1 MKKTLVIAAIAAMV
15 LGCGKE
21 EIEDQTIQDEG
32 QTSLVLDLTINNG
45 GSPDTRGVK
54 NGWNL
59 NDKIYI
65 LFDKE
70 INYGPDNPAQYLSI
84 KFADSD
90 KKWHVDSWSPGLKSK
105 IAKKTSGTLTA
116 LYMPNDKVNGT
127 ISFEHSSAEQY
138 NVYSKDRNAGKFKS
152 FALVAE
158 NQKYTVSGG
167 VLKASLT
174 LKAANTTSSWMQH
187 CIDNKDRNG
196 NTISN
201 SESHHYTLQHQVL
214 SYQNSGSYGDLG
226 YTRSVSP
233 YTYTNSGIFNFDTFQ
248 EMSAYVSGGLC
259 FAGYN
264 ASAKDERR
272 RHIFTLVDN
281 KGTAT
286 TADDVTYQYIWPET
300 GNYGQL
306 TSSAI
311 KLPALNAKNS
321 SGNYKWVQ
329 QQ

>member
-1 MKKTLVIAAIAAMV
+1 MKETLLIAAIAAMV

-70 INYGPDNPAQYLSI
+70 INYGPDNPAQYL
-84 KFADSD
+84 
-90 KKWHVDSWSPGLKSK
+90 KSK

-138 NVYSKDRNAGKFKS
+138 NVYSKERNGVKFKS
-152 FALVAE
+152 YALVAE
-158 NQKYTVSGG
+158 NQSYSVSGG
-167 VLKASLT
+167 VLTASLT
-174 LKAANTTSSWMQH
+174 LNAASHDTWMQH

-196 NTISN
+196 VTIST
-201 SESHHYTLQHQVL
+201 SESHHYTLQHRVM
-214 SYQNSGSYGDLG
+214 SYQNSGSYGDMG
-226 YTRSVSP
+226 YTLSISP
-233 YTYTNSGIFNFDTFQ
+233 YSYTNYGKFNFESYQ

-264 ASAKDERR
+264 ASAKGERM

>member
-1 MKKTLVIAAIAAMV
+1 MKKTLLIAAIAAMV
-15 LGCGKE
+15 LGCDKE
-21 EIEDQTIQDEG
+21 VLTDQPLQEEG
-32 QTSLVLDLTINNG
+32 QASLALDFTIND
-45 GSPDTRGVK
+45 GSSLDTRVVK
-54 NGWNL
+54 QGWAL

-70 INYGPDNPAQYLSI
+70 INYGADNPAQYLVI
-84 KFADSD
+84 AFGDSD
-90 KKWHVDSWSPGLKSK
+90 KKWHVVSWSAGLERK
-105 IAKKTSGTLTA
+105 IANKTSGTLTA
-116 LYMPNDKVNGT
+116 LYMPNDKVGGT
-127 ISFEHSSAEQY
+127 ISFEHGSSEQY

-174 LKAANTTSSWMQH
+174 LKAPNTTSSWMQH

-196 NTISN
+196 NTIPN
-201 SESHHYTLQHQVL
+201 SESHHYTLQHRVM

-264 ASAKDERR
+264 ASAKGERM

>member
-1 MKKTLVIAAIAAMV
+1 MKKTLFIAAVAALV

-21 EIEDQTIQDEG
+21 EIEDQTNQDEEL
-32 QTSLVLDLTINNG
+32 TSLVLDLTINNG

-54 NGWNL
+54 TNWIKD
-59 NDKIYI
+59 DKIYI

-70 INYGPDNPAQYLSI
+70 ITFGADNPPQYLVI
-84 KFADSD
+84 KYNRDTKTWEADF
-90 KKWHVDSWSPGLKSK
+90 WSPGLKSK

-138 NVYSKDRNAGKFKS
+138 NVYSKERNGVEFKS
-152 FALVAE
+152 YALVAE
-158 NQKYTVSGG
+158 NQSYSVSGG
-167 VLKASLT
+167 VLTASLT
-174 LKAANTTSSWMQH
+174 LNAASHDTWMQH
-187 CIDNKDRNG
+187 CIDSKDRNG
-196 NTISN
+196 VTIAN
-201 SESHHYTLQHQVL
+201 SDSHHYTLKHRVM
-214 SYQNSGSYGDLG
+214 SYQNDKTYGDMG
-226 YTRSVSP
+226 YTRSISP
-233 YTYTNSGIFNFDTFQ
+233 YSYTNYGKFNFESYE
-248 EMSAYVSGGLC
+248 EMSAYIYGGLC

-264 ASAKDERR
+264 ASAKGERM

-286 TADDVTYQYIWPET
+286 IADDVTYQYIWPET
-300 GNYGQL
+300 ENYGQL

-311 KLPALNAKNS
+311 KPPALNAKNS

-329 QQ
+329 Q